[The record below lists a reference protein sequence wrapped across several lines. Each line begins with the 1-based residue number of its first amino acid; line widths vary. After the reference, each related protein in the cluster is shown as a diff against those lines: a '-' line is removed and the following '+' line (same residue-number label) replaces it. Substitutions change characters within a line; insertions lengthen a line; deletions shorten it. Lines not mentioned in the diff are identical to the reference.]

1 MIIRENVIEVEGYD
15 EIDMLEVN
23 GEKCKP
29 EELIFFDLEHYVY
42 KKPKCI
48 GVFGACIYNNIDK
61 KLYVTQYMIENKGEV
76 VDILVLA
83 KKYFLKMRE
92 IGKKS
97 IVTFS
102 GNNDYTVINYLF
114 KKYNINFNIEGNL
127 NLSIFK
133 RNTKKVKRLPL
144 DLKT

>member
-1 MIIRENVIEVEGYD
+1 
-15 EIDMLEVN
+15 
-23 GEKCKP
+23 
-29 EELIFFDLEHYVY
+29 
-42 KKPKCI
+42 
-48 GVFGACIYNNIDK
+48 
-61 KLYVTQYMIENKGEV
+61 MIENKGEV

-144 DLKT
+144 GLKT